1 MIELEGKTL
10 LIVVAGA
17 MLAILGLISAA
28 TYMYNLNGIKSKTV
42 GDGQHGAARFA
53 TPNELKKTYVEVPYE
68 PELWR
73 KLGKNCSK
81 LKLPQGVIVGMKVR
95 YGLRCDF
102 KSGKRWPISLK
113 KR

>member
-42 GDGQHGAARFA
+42 GGGQHGAARFA
-53 TPNELKKTYVEVPYE
+53 TPNKLKKT
-68 PELWR
+68 
-73 KLGKNCSK
+73 
-81 LKLPQGVIVGMKVR
+81 
-95 YGLRCDF
+95 
-102 KSGKRWPISLK
+102 
-113 KR
+113 